1 MARPACAGRQAGPEN
16 RAPDRLRMDD
26 AKARGANEDQVEGDQ
41 NIQKAGKEQNE
52 NAGNKGDDRRQIK
65 SEPEHEVSP

>member
-1 MARPACAGRQAGPEN
+1 
-16 RAPDRLRMDD
+16 MDD